1 VALEPTSC
9 WAIVNDVL
17 VLSRESPVLHAD
29 IQFVDD
35 EVTLNTLEETEYSKL
50 AVMKPPDTPDPASSL
65 VSS

>member
-1 VALEPTSC
+1 M
-9 WAIVNDVL
+9 VNDVL

-35 EVTLNTLEETEYSKL
+35 EVTLNTLEETEYAKL
-50 AVMKPPDTPDPASSL
+50 AVMTPSDTPDPASSV